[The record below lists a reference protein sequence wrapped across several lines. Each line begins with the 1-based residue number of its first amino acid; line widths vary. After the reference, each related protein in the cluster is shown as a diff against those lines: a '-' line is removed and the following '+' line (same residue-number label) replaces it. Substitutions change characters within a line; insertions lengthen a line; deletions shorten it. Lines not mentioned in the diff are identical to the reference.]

1 MKVLVI
7 TLSDRASAGIYE
19 DRSGPEIE
27 KVFHENIENLDIKR
41 VIIPD
46 EKEDLLKALK
56 DGLWADFI
64 ITTGGTGIS
73 PRDITP
79 EVCRDFCEKELPGI
93 AEILRLESYKETP
106 MAMLSRAYSGM
117 KDRSIVVN
125 FPGSVKGARC
135 CANVMITIMDHALK
149 MRDGKGH

>member
-7 TLSDRASAGIYE
+7 TLSDRASNGIYE

-27 KVFHENIENLDIKR
+27 KIFLENFDDLEIKR
-41 VIIPD
+41 VIVPD
-46 EKEDLLKALK
+46 EKRIFLDALG

-79 EVCRDFCEKELPGI
+79 EVCQEFCEKELPGI

-117 KDRSIVVN
+117 KDGTIVVN

-135 CANVMITIMDHALK
+135 CANVMLKIMDHAMK